1 VSDRYLPLMGD
12 GAGGASAP
20 ALSNTEVFAGF
31 PVAVLRPL
39 VTRRWNRLFQAAV
52 DGLIGQASA
61 ARSGSSR

>member
-1 VSDRYLPLMGD
+1 MARAEPRPRPD
-12 GAGGASAP
+12 GGTHV
-20 ALSNTEVFAGF
+20 SNTEVLAGF

-61 ARSGSSR
+61 DRSGSSR

>member
-1 VSDRYLPLMGD
+1 MTRAEPRPRPD
-12 GAGGASAP
+12 GGTHV
-20 ALSNTEVFAGF
+20 SNTEVFAGF

-61 ARSGSSR
+61 DRSGSSR